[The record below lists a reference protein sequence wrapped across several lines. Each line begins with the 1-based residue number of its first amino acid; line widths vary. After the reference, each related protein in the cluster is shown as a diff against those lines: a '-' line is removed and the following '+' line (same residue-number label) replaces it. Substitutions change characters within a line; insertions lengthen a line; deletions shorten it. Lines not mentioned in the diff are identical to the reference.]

1 MIFANNKVY
10 DILKWITAP
19 VLPALSALILAIG
32 QIWNLS
38 TWTVPIGATVTAVA
52 AFLGAILGVGSIRY
66 KLLNSPDADSAELPE
81 G

>member
-1 MIFANNKVY
+1 MIFTNNKVY
-10 DILKWITAP
+10 DILKWLTAP

-52 AFLGAILGVGSIRY
+52 AFLGAIIGVGSIRY
-66 KLLNSPDADSAELPE
+66 KLLNSPDATSAELPE

>member
-1 MIFANNKVY
+1 MIFANDKLYN
-10 DILKWITAP
+10 ILKWVATV

-66 KLLNSPDADSAELPE
+66 KLLNSPDATSAELPE